1 VTGLPPVWL
10 GPVSLHFPPGNV
22 AVADLPEL
30 PGLPPGRRDHLL
42 SLGIDR
48 VHRFGP
54 AGDGLPGPAGQ
65 DGDSPPDG
73 EVDLAAVAATDALAR
88 AGVPAAELDALIVV
102 QGRAPR
108 YLLASQAT
116 RLQDRIGAA
125 RATTLSVGDLGC
137 VSVSAALDVGV
148 AMLRGRPAWRHVL
161 VAMGS
166 VTATPERYRPP
177 MTVLG
182 DAGAAVLLNRSGGR
196 YGWVDHTLRSDG
208 RYADLFR
215 IDYRDVPSGNW
226 REVCADEPTYSFRL
240 ALESRHRFRALNDD
254 LLAAYGLTTGKLDAI
269 LMQNL
274 SRGSLAF
281 WQDALDVR
289 FSDVC
294 ARNLARYGHLGPID
308 VLANL
313 DLAAPTV
320 PAGGHVLVMNSSPV
334 AAWSSTLLVRGRD
347 GEW

>member
-1 VTGLPPVWL
+1 MTGEPVWL
-10 GPVSLHFPPGNV
+10 GPVSLHLPPDVV
-22 AVADLPEL
+22 AVRDLPEL
-30 PGLPPGRRDHLL
+30 ADLAPGSRDHLL

-48 VHRFGP
+48 VHRFRP
-54 AGDGLPGPAGQ
+54 APGDGT
-65 DGDSPPDG
+65 PDG
-73 EVDLAAVAATDALAR
+73 EVELATVAAADALAR
-88 AGVPAAELDALIVV
+88 AGLPAAELDALVLV

-108 YLLASQAT
+108 YLLSSQVT
-116 RLQDRIGAA
+116 RVQERIGAT
-125 RATTLSVGDLGC
+125 RATVLSVGDLGC
-137 VSVSAALDVGV
+137 VSVSAALEVGV

-166 VTATPERYRPP
+166 LAATPRRYRPP

-196 YGWVDHTLRSDG
+196 YRWVDHALRTDG

-215 IDYRDVPSGNW
+215 IDYRDVPADRW
-226 REVCADEPTYSFRL
+226 REVCTDEPAYSFRL
-240 ALESRHRFRALNDD
+240 ALESRRRLGTLTTE
-254 LLAAYGLTTGKLDAI
+254 LLDAYGLTTGKLDGL

-281 WQDALDVR
+281 WQEALDVR

-313 DLAAPTV
+313 EAAAPEL
-320 PAGGHVLVMNSSPV
+320 PPDGHVLVMNSSPV
-334 AAWSSTLLVRGRD
+334 AAWSGTLLVRDRD
-347 GEW
+347 GDPR

>member
-1 VTGLPPVWL
+1 MTGLPPVWL
-10 GPVSLHFPPGNV
+10 GPISLYLPPDVV
-22 AVADLPEL
+22 AVTDLPERAT
-30 PGLPPGRRDHLL
+30 LPPGCRDHLL

-48 VHRFGP
+48 VHRFGLAADGALPP
-54 AGDGLPGPAGQ
+54 AAANGDRV
-65 DGDSPPDG
+65 PDG
-73 EVDLAAVAATDALAR
+73 EVDLAATAAADALDR
-88 AGVPAAELDALIVV
+88 AGLPAADLDALILV

-116 RLQDRIGAA
+116 RLQERIGAT

-161 VAMGS
+161 VAMGALA
-166 VTATPERYRPP
+166 ATPQRYRPP

-196 YGWVDHTLRSDG
+196 YGWVDHALRSDG

-215 IDYRDVPSGNW
+215 IDYRDVPAAEW
-226 REVCADEPTYSFRL
+226 REVCTDEPTYSFRL
-240 ALESRHRFRALNDD
+240 ALESRYRFRSLNDE
-254 LLAAYGLTTGKLDAI
+254 LLEAHGLATDGLDAI

-289 FSDVC
+289 FADACV
-294 ARNLARYGHLGPID
+294 RNLARYGHLGPID

-313 DLAAPTV
+313 EVAAPTV

-347 GEW
+347 EDR